1 METAKVSSKGQVTI
15 PVDIRKKLGLQEGSH
30 VAFVEQGD
38 MIVLVNSSMLA
49 LRQAQSEFYG
59 MAMAADV
66 KCEYDVVKMV
76 KEERGK

>member
-15 PVDIRKKLGLQEGSH
+15 PIEIRKKLGLQEGSH
-30 VAFVEQGD
+30 VAFVEQGN

-49 LRQAQSEFYG
+49 LRQAQSEFSG
-59 MAMAADV
+59 MAMAADIQA
-66 KCEYDVVKMV
+66 EYDVVKMV